1 MRIATQIAAVIIAI
15 VLHEAAHGVTAY
27 ALGDDTAKLA
37 GRFSLNPLRHIDRF
51 GTIVL
56 PGFLIVSQLI
66 ASGHV
71 SFMFGWAKP
80 VPVNAGRFRYPRQQ
94 MAVVAVAG
102 PLSNFFLAWIAA
114 LMLPLHWLEVPL
126 TVGTEFWSSFLL
138 YNLLLGLFNLLP
150 IPPLDGGRIMVGI
163 LPAALAFRWARLE
176 RAGLVLVLLAVFLLP
191 LLLSEF
197 GVAFD
202 PISWGLDFLMP
213 RIGRPI
219 LWLAGHDV

>member
-1 MRIATQIAAVIIAI
+1 MRIACQIAAVIIAI

-56 PGFLIVSQLI
+56 PGFLVVSQLI

-94 MAVVAVAG
+94 MAVVAIAG
-102 PLSNFFLAWIAA
+102 PLSNFCLAWVAA
-114 LMLPLHWLEVPL
+114 LMLPQHWLELPL
-126 TVGTEFWSSFLL
+126 TVATEFWSSFLL
-138 YNLLLGLFNLLP
+138 YNLLFGLFNLLP

-176 RAGLVLVLLAVFLLP
+176 RAGLLVVLLAVFLLP
-191 LLLSEF
+191 SLLSQF
-197 GVAFD
+197 GVTFD
-202 PISWGLDFLMP
+202 PISWALDFLMP